1 MAQLSLATVL
11 AESARRRPAHP
22 AIVCGDERV
31 TYAEL
36 WAQTRGY
43 AAALAERGVRP
54 GDHVA
59 LMAANVPDFPRAYYA
74 ILSLGAVVVPIH
86 LLLTAEEVA
95 FVLRDSHARALVHG
109 GGDPATAAKAAELA
123 GIPAVPLDPADPD
136 SLVAAAARLAPM
148 PGLTPTAPDDPAV
161 VLYTSGTT
169 GRPKGAVL
177 THFNLTMNATVN
189 AFDDLGVRRDDVLL
203 GCLPLF
209 HSFGQTAA
217 MNTAFRAA
225 ATLVL
230 QPRFDPVQALELMV
244 AHGVTAFLGV
254 PTMYIALLDAA
265 RRGAPRPSLRLCV
278 SGGASLPLSVL
289 DEVAATFTTTV
300 YEGYGLS
307 ETSPVAT
314 TNQPTF
320 GARPGTVGCPIWG
333 VDVEVAR
340 ADREDHV
347 ELLPPGEIGEIVIRG
362 HNVFAGYLGQ
372 PRATAEV
379 LRDGW
384 FRTGDLG
391 MRDEAGFVTIVD
403 RKKDLIIR
411 GGFNVY
417 PREVEETL
425 LRHPAIGQVAVVGV
439 PHPTHGEEVCAVV
452 IPAAEVTADEIIEWA
467 REQVGRHKYPRR
479 VEFVDEF
486 PLGPSMKVLKR
497 ELRWRFAQDR
507 RP

>member
-1 MAQLSLATVL
+1 MAQLSLASVL
-11 AESARRRPAHP
+11 AESARRRPEHP
-22 AIVCGDERV
+22 AIICGDERV
-31 TYAEL
+31 TYAQL
-36 WAQTRGY
+36 WAQARGY
-43 AAALAERGVRP
+43 AAALAERGVRR
-54 GDHVA
+54 GDRVA

-95 FVLRDSHARALVHG
+95 FVLRDSGARVVVHG
-109 GGDPATAAKAAELA
+109 GGDPATAVKAAELA
-123 GIPAVPLDPADPD
+123 GVPAVPLDPADPD
-136 SLVAAAARLAPM
+136 SLVATAASLAPR
-148 PGLTPTAPDDPAV
+148 PGLVPTAPDDAAV

-177 THFNLTMNATVN
+177 THLNLTMNATVN
-189 AFDDLGVRRDDVLL
+189 AFDDLGVRRDDVIL

-217 MNTAFRAA
+217 MNTTFRAA

-230 QPRFDPVQALELMV
+230 QPRFDPARALELMV
-244 AHGVTAFLGV
+244 AQAVTAFLGV
-254 PTMYIALLDAA
+254 PTMYAALVDAA

-278 SGGASLPLSVL
+278 SGGASLPVSLL
-289 DEVAATFTTTV
+289 EEVAQMFATTV

-320 GARPGTVGCPIWG
+320 GARPGTVGCHIWG

-340 ADREDHV
+340 ADLERRV

-372 PRATAEV
+372 PRATAEAIV
-379 LRDGW
+379 DGW

-391 MRDEAGFVTIVD
+391 ARDEAGFVTIVD

-417 PREVEETL
+417 PREVEEAL
-425 LRHPAIGQVAVVGV
+425 LRHPAVGQVAVIGV

-452 IPAAEVTADEIIEWA
+452 IPAAEVTADEIVEWS
-467 REQVGRHKYPRR
+467 REHLGRHKYPRR
-479 VEFVDEF
+479 VEFVGEF

-497 ELRWRFAQDR
+497 ELRWRFAQDA